1 MAANTH
7 RWHRFSGLFT
17 AHFWE
22 GFTIRMGGTKSG
34 SGAGTCDIISIFF
47 VGWRFLGGT
56 MMHITP
62 LYCQAC
68 FYEGHLEHK
77 A

>member
-1 MAANTH
+1 
-7 RWHRFSGLFT
+7 
-17 AHFWE
+17 
-22 GFTIRMGGTKSG
+22 MGGTKSG